1 MQEIW
6 SFEHSVD
13 CHTPAEFAWMFWT
26 DVRNW
31 VLDADVASI
40 ELDGPFAVGTNG
52 VTHSKSAGRI
62 EWRITEVKPG
72 RAALEF
78 PGPGVLAT
86 FEWTFEPLGNDTRIV
101 QRARLTGEHAPA
113 HVLNIARSL
122 EAGIPAGMR
131 KLCDAME
138 AVFRQSARPL

>member
-13 CHTPAEFAWMFWT
+13 CPVPAEFAWIFWT

-31 VLDADVASI
+31 ALDADVASI

-52 VTHSKSAGRI
+52 VTHSISAGRI
-62 EWRITEVKPG
+62 KWRITEVQPG
-72 RAALEF
+72 RAVLEF

-86 FEWTFEPLGNDTRIV
+86 FEWTFEPRGNDTHII
-101 QRARLTGEHAPA
+101 QRAWLTGDHAPA
-113 HVLNIARSL
+113 HVLNIAQSL
-122 EAGIPAGMR
+122 EAGMPAGMR
-131 KLCDAME
+131 KLCYAME
-138 AVFRQSARPL
+138 TALRASAGPS